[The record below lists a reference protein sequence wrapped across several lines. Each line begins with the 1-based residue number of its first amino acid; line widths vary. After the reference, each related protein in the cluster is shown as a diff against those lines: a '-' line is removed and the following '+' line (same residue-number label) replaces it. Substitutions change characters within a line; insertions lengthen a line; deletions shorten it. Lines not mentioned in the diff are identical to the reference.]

1 MAINIP
7 IITDFNPKGIDLAN
21 SAIGGFGGSATKV
34 FKNVA
39 KFAAIGGAAI
49 AAGLGSSVKAAAEDA
64 QGQAVLSKTLKNSSG
79 ATDDQVASIEDLIS
93 SMTLATGV
101 ADDDLRSGLG
111 TLVRATGNSTKAFD
125 LLKNAMDISAA
136 TGKPLEATTS
146 ALAKGYLGQMGA
158 LKKLGVP
165 LDASIIKS
173 KDFAGA
179 MEVVNKQFGGSQEAL
194 SNSAVGRFDRLKN
207 AFGEAS
213 ETLGTAL
220 LPAFEKIVGF
230 ATNILIPAF
239 EKVSK
244 VFDEKGLGGVLELL
258 GDKLKE
264 GIPIALEALK
274 NLLTKM
280 GNWIVNDGLPLLG
293 EKLTLLKEKLTAWIK
308 ESGPEALTA
317 LGKFIG
323 DMIKWI
329 VNDGIPLLIKA
340 TAKLSVALLKW
351 LVDIGPDLIKG
362 LAGFAAEL
370 AKSLITAVIGALSD
384 LGKFGLEIGKAFANG
399 IISVI
404 NTQIVDRI
412 NKLLEF
418 TIDPP
423 GPGPTFKINAPDIP
437 RIPMLAEGGIVN
449 GPTLAMIGEAGPEAV
464 IPLSGRNM
472 PNMGNNITINVN
484 GGDPNSVV
492 AALRTYMRQNG
503 SVPIRT
509 SNIF

>member
-7 IITDFNPKGIDLAN
+7 IITDFNSKGIDLAN
-21 SAIGGFGGSATKV
+21 SSIAGFGGSATKA
-34 FKNVA
+34 FKKVA
-39 KFAAIGGAAI
+39 KFAALGGAAI
-49 AAGLGSSVKAAAEDA
+49 AAGLGASVKAAAEDA
-64 QGQAVLSKTLKNSSG
+64 QGQAVLAKTLKNSSG
-79 ATDDQVASIEDLIS
+79 ATDDQITSIEDLIS

-101 ADDDLRSGLG
+101 ADDDLRNGLG
-111 TLVRATGNSTKAFD
+111 VLVRATGDSSKAFD
-125 LLKNAMDISAA
+125 LLKSAMDISAA

-146 ALAKGYLGQMGA
+146 ALAKGFLGQMGA
-158 LKKLGVP
+158 LKKLGIP
-165 LDASIIKS
+165 LDASILKS

-179 MEVVNKQFGGSQEAL
+179 MEAVNEQFGGSQEAL

-244 VFDEKGLGGVLELL
+244 IFDEKGLGGVLELL
-258 GDKLKE
+258 KEKLKE
-264 GIPIALEALK
+264 GIPIALAALK
-274 NLLTKM
+274 DLLVKM
-280 GNWIVNDGLPLLG
+280 GNWIINEGLPLLG
-293 EKLTLLKEKLTAWIK
+293 EKLTILKDKLTAWIK

-323 DMIKWI
+323 DMIKW
-329 VNDGIPLLIKA
+329 VVSDGIPLLIKA
-340 TAKLSVALLKW
+340 TAKLSVALLQW

-362 LAGFAAEL
+362 LAGFAFEL
-370 AKSLITAVIGALSD
+370 AKSLVSAVLGAFKD

-399 IISVI
+399 IISVV
-404 NTQIVDRI
+404 NTQLIDRI
-412 NKLLEF
+412 NSLLEF

-423 GPGPTFKINAPDIP
+423 GPGPKLTINPPDIP
-437 RIPMLAEGGIVN
+437 HIPMLAEGGIVT
-449 GPTLAMIGEAGPEAV
+449 GPTLAMLGEAGPEAV
-464 IPLSGRNM
+464 IPLNRAGSL
-472 PNMGNNITINVN
+472 GNNITINVN
-484 GGDPNSVV
+484 GGDPNAVV

-503 SVPIRT
+503 SIPIRT

>member
-7 IITDFNPKGIDLAN
+7 IITDFNSKGIDIAT
-21 SAIGGFGGSATKV
+21 SSIAGFGGSATKQ
-34 FKNVA
+34 FKKVA
-39 KFAAIGGAAI
+39 KFAAIGAGAI
-49 AAGLGSSVKAAAEDA
+49 AGALGASVKAAAEDA
-64 QGQAVLSKTLKNSSG
+64 QGQAVLAKTLKNSSNS
-79 ATDDQVASIEDLIS
+79 TDDQISSIEDLIS

-125 LLKNAMDISAA
+125 LLKSAMDISAA

-146 ALAKGYLGQMGA
+146 ALAKGFLGQMGA

-165 LDASIIKS
+165 LDESIIKS
-173 KDFAGA
+173 KDFAAA
-179 MEVVNKQFGGSQEAL
+179 MDAVNGTFGGSQEAL
-194 SNSAVGRFDRLKN
+194 SNSAVGRFDRMKN

-230 ATNILIPAF
+230 ATDILIPAF

-244 VFDEKGLGGVLELL
+244 VFDKDGLGGVLKLL

-274 NLLTKM
+274 NLLIKM

-293 EKLTLLKEKLTAWIK
+293 EKLSLLKDKLTAWIK

-317 LGKFIG
+317 LGAFIG

-370 AKSLITAVIGALSD
+370 AKSLVEAVIGALSD

-399 IISVI
+399 ILSVI
-404 NTQIVDRI
+404 NTQIIDRI

-437 RIPMLAEGGIVN
+437 RIPMLAEGGIVT

-472 PNMGNNITINVN
+472 PNMGNTFNVYVQ
-484 GGDPNSVV
+484 GGDPNAIVD
-492 AALRTYMRQNG
+492 ALRRYNRSNG
-503 SVPIRT
+503 PLPVRVA
-509 SNIF
+509 

>member
-7 IITDFNPKGIDLAN
+7 IITDFNGKGIDLAN

-49 AAGLGSSVKAAAEDA
+49 AAGLGASVKAAAEDA
-64 QGQAVLSKTLKNSSG
+64 QGQAVLAKTLKNSSNS
-79 ATDDQVASIEDLIS
+79 TDDQISSIEDLIS

-101 ADDDLRSGLG
+101 ADDDLRNGLG

-125 LLKNAMDISAA
+125 LLKSAMDISAA

-173 KDFAGA
+173 KDFAAA
-179 MEVVNKQFGGSQEAL
+179 MDAVNENFGGSQEAL

-230 ATNILIPAF
+230 ATTTLIPAF
-239 EKVSK
+239 ETVSK
-244 VFDEKGLGGVLELL
+244 VFDEKGLGGVLKLL

-293 EKLTLLKEKLTAWIK
+293 EKLSLLKDKLTAWIK

-317 LGKFIG
+317 LGAFIG

-351 LVDIGPDLIKG
+351 LIDIGPDLIKG

-370 AKSLITAVIGALSD
+370 AKSLIEAVIGALSD

-399 IISVI
+399 ILSVI
-404 NTQIVDRI
+404 NTQIIDRI

-437 RIPMLAEGGIVN
+437 RIPMLADGGIVT

-492 AALRTYMRQNG
+492 AALRSYMRQNG
-503 SVPIRT
+503 SIPIRT